1 MNKKRNFAKTALLG
15 VLLCGLAGPTFVGCK
30 DYDDDIDGL
39 QEQVN
44 TLNKNFE
51 ELKKLV
57 NDGKAITSVTPIT
70 GGFKITFNDNTS
82 YDIVNGKDGEKG
94 NDGADGVGTV
104 VSVDENGH
112 LIIDNVD
119 KGKVVNEAAADVVI
133 TIGEDG
139 YIYVNGT
146 KQEGAKVNTQTGASY
161 AVDHE
166 KFVEFYV
173 VDEKGNLPET
183 PVKIWKNAALSG
195 LLTIPN
201 YLVDV
206 AENGLLFP
214 TIYGVDK
221 DGAYVRL
228 YAGKVDL
235 KYQINPKGA
244 TVENPEFVKQ
254 QILARSANNGILVS
268 DVNVDG
274 EYLTLRGKA
283 MSGLYS
289 YNELE
294 DVTDEDSYIWGWD
307 MQEGMIDPSFNIVAL
322 KVQNQGEE
330 LISDYV
336 MGFDYNISQND
347 VTIEK
352 KFVEEG
358 ETEYKDVLAK
368 TGDEAKAADA
378 HFTLVYKDGKG
389 ELKLADEIAAFFK
402 RTGLTNKEG
411 KFEFTTNGFDEHSYK
426 FEKVEFLFEDND
438 GNKED
443 HCSYVNLAEDGTL
456 TIKEASDEKGSSIGR
471 TPIIKITLVS
481 DVEVNHGKDV
491 KTVYAKVLIAEK
503 EAEKEIPAYTQA
515 LDYLLNNVGTAQYL
529 QLDKLYGHVATHLGI
544 LGADKFHTI
553 YTTFEQITEVPFDS
567 EIQLKM
573 TGKTETEKNEWLA
586 VYVPNYKKAGQYQV
600 KGVFKSTDDNVY
612 PPVYVIYTVN
622 VKYPVGPYLM
632 KRTDADQGGNFWEG
646 GHMLVNGVFD
656 KTNDYVFD
664 MGGKIADAFIY
675 NLPYDENPWDAAW
688 NIENKVSARAN
699 IQYTF
704 VNPAE
709 KDANIVDIN
718 ATTKED
724 WKGEISVT
732 KLPADAD
739 YRDIDVQPVTWFNLD
754 LDKMVNNVATGGT
767 ISMTDGLKAN
777 TETKFTVRFVSPL
790 KSLVAKGG
798 ELDKNNTTIDQTL
811 NIMKSIVVK
820 DKKDVVLYE
829 KEAFEEIIVDADGTT
844 KRAADKVY
852 QISAPK
858 FEWADENSKAFAAQ
872 MEQRGGK
879 CSIDETTGIITFHAT
894 GEVGAVNLKVKVSM
908 DCPWR
913 KLETI
918 VTVAV
923 K

>member
-30 DYDDDIDGL
+30 DYDDDIDDL

-94 NDGADGVGTV
+94 EDGVGTV

-146 KQEGAKVNTQTGASY
+146 KQEGAKVNTQAGTSY

-228 YAGKVDL
+228 YAGKADL

-254 QILARSANNGILVS
+254 QILARSANNGIIVS

-274 EYLTLRGKA
+274 EYLTLKGKA
-283 MSGLYS
+283 MKGLFS

-294 DVTDEDSYIWGWD
+294 DVSDEESYVLISKV
-307 MQEGMIDPSFNIVAL
+307 EENKIDPLMNIIAL

-330 LISDYV
+330 LVSDYV

-368 TGDEAKAADA
+368 TEEEAKEAVDA
-378 HFTLVYKDGKG
+378 HFTLVYNDAKGKL
-389 ELKLADEIAAFFK
+389 ELAKEIAAFFK
-402 RTGLTNKEG
+402 RTGLTDRTG
-411 KFEFTTNGFDEHSYK
+411 KFEFTANGFDEHSYK
-426 FEKVEFLFEDND
+426 FDKVKFVFEDKD
-438 GNKED
+438 GNEED
-443 HCSYVNLAEDGTL
+443 HGSYVNLAADGTL
-456 TIKEASDEKGSSIGR
+456 TINEAAGEKGSSIGR
-471 TPIIKITLVS
+471 TPIIKITLTS
-481 DVEVNHGKDV
+481 DAEINHGKDV
-491 KTVYAKVLIAEK
+491 KTVYAKIIIAEK
-503 EAEKEIPAYTQA
+503 EIDKEIPAYTDA
-515 LDYLLNNVGTAQYL
+515 FDYLLDNVGSAQYL
-529 QLDKLYGHVATHLGI
+529 QLDKLYGHVAEHLNI
-544 LGADKFHTI
+544 LGADKFHSI
-553 YTTFEQITEVPFDS
+553 YSTFEQITEEPFDG
-567 EIQLKM
+567 EIVLKM
-573 TGKTETEKNEWLA
+573 TDKTGTGKNEWLA
-586 VYVPNYKKAGQYQV
+586 AYVPNYKKAGKYQV
-600 KGVFKSTDDNVY
+600 KGVFKSNDDKVY
-612 PPVYVIYTVN
+612 PPVYVVYTVN
-622 VKYPVGPYLM
+622 VKYPVGPYLT

-656 KTNDYVFD
+656 KANGYVFK
-664 MGGKIADAFIY
+664 MGGKMADAFVY
-675 NLPYDENPWDAAW
+675 NLPYDENPWDAKW
-688 NIENKVSARAN
+688 NTGDKVGARVN

-704 VNPAE
+704 VNAAE
-709 KDANIVDIN
+709 KDVTIGDATAAN
-718 ATTKED
+718 KEG
-724 WKGEISVT
+724 WLGEISVT

-739 YRDIDVQPVTWFNLD
+739 YREIEVQPITWFNLD
-754 LDKMVNNVATGGT
+754 LAKMINKVAVDPAGT
-767 ISMTDGLKAN
+767 ITTADELNAK
-777 TETKFTVRFVSPL
+777 TESKFTVRFISPL
-790 KSLVAKGG
+790 KSLTATGG
-798 ELDKNNTTIDQTL
+798 NLDKNNTTIDQTL
-811 NIMKSIVVK
+811 DIMKSVVVK
-820 DKKDVVLYE
+820 DKKDVVLYDL
-829 KEAFEEIIVDADGTT
+829 KTFKQIVVDADGT
-844 KRAADKVY
+844 KADAGTVY
-852 QISAPK
+852 AISAPK
-858 FEWADENSKAFAAQ
+858 FEWADEASEAF
-872 MEQRGGK
+872 EQDMLKRGGK
-879 CSIDETTGIITFHAT
+879 CSIDETTGVITFHAT

>member
-30 DYDDDIDGL
+30 DYDDDIDDL

-44 TLNKNFE
+44 TLNKDFE

-94 NDGADGVGTV
+94 DNGVGTV

-119 KGKVVNEAAADVVI
+119 KGKVVNEAAADMVI
-133 TIGEDG
+133 TIDKDG
-139 YIYVNGT
+139 YICVNGT

-173 VDEKGNLPET
+173 VDEKGNLPEI

-201 YLVDV
+201 YLVNV

-228 YAGKVDL
+228 YAGKADL

-254 QILARSANNGILVS
+254 QILARSANSGIIVS
-268 DVNVDG
+268 DVNVAG

-283 MSGLYS
+283 MNGLFS

-294 DVTDEDSYIWGWD
+294 DVTDEESYVLIG
-307 MQEGMIDPSFNIVAL
+307 EVKENNIDPLMNIIAL

-330 LISDYV
+330 LVSDYV

-358 ETEYKDVLAK
+358 EVEYQDVLAK
-368 TGDEAKAADA
+368 TETEAKEAVNA

-389 ELKLADEIAAFFK
+389 NLKLADEIAAFFK
-402 RTGLTNKEG
+402 RTGLAGTD

-456 TIKEASDEKGSSIGR
+456 TLKEASDE
-471 TPIIKITLVS
+471 
-481 DVEVNHGKDV
+481 
-491 KTVYAKVLIAEK
+491 
-503 EAEKEIPAYTQA
+503 
-515 LDYLLNNVGTAQYL
+515 
-529 QLDKLYGHVATHLGI
+529 
-544 LGADKFHTI
+544 
-553 YTTFEQITEVPFDS
+553 
-567 EIQLKM
+567 
-573 TGKTETEKNEWLA
+573 
-586 VYVPNYKKAGQYQV
+586 
-600 KGVFKSTDDNVY
+600 
-612 PPVYVIYTVN
+612 
-622 VKYPVGPYLM
+622 
-632 KRTDADQGGNFWEG
+632 
-646 GHMLVNGVFD
+646 
-656 KTNDYVFD
+656 
-664 MGGKIADAFIY
+664 
-675 NLPYDENPWDAAW
+675 
-688 NIENKVSARAN
+688 
-699 IQYTF
+699 
-704 VNPAE
+704 
-709 KDANIVDIN
+709 
-718 ATTKED
+718 
-724 WKGEISVT
+724 
-732 KLPADAD
+732 
-739 YRDIDVQPVTWFNLD
+739 
-754 LDKMVNNVATGGT
+754 
-767 ISMTDGLKAN
+767 
-777 TETKFTVRFVSPL
+777 
-790 KSLVAKGG
+790 
-798 ELDKNNTTIDQTL
+798 
-811 NIMKSIVVK
+811 
-820 DKKDVVLYE
+820 
-829 KEAFEEIIVDADGTT
+829 
-844 KRAADKVY
+844 
-852 QISAPK
+852 
-858 FEWADENSKAFAAQ
+858 
-872 MEQRGGK
+872 
-879 CSIDETTGIITFHAT
+879 
-894 GEVGAVNLKVKVSM
+894 
-908 DCPWR
+908 
-913 KLETI
+913 
-918 VTVAV
+918 
-923 K
+923 

>member
-57 NDGKAITSVTPIT
+57 NDGKTITSVTPIT
-70 GGFKITFNDNTS
+70 GGFRITFNDNTS
-82 YDIVNGKDGEKG
+82 YDIVNGKE
-94 NDGADGVGTV
+94 GAAWVGSV
-104 VSVDENGH
+104 VTVDENGH

-119 KGKVVNEAAADVVI
+119 KGKVVNEAAAEVVI

-146 KQEGAKVNTQTGASY
+146 KQEGAKIDTQSGASY

-173 VDEKGNLPET
+173 VDDKGNLPET

-228 YAGKVDL
+228 YAGKANL

-254 QILARSANNGILVS
+254 QILARSASNGIIVS
-268 DVNVDG
+268 DANVDG
-274 EYLTLRGKA
+274 EYLTLKGKA
-283 MSGLYS
+283 MSGLFS
-289 YNELE
+289 YNKLE

-307 MQEGMIDPSFNIVAL
+307 MQKGMIDPSFNIIAL
-322 KVQNQGEE
+322 KVENQGEE
-330 LISDYV
+330 LVSDFV

-358 ETEYKDVLAK
+358 ETEYQDVLAK
-368 TGDEAKAADA
+368 TEDEAKAAADA

-402 RTGLTNKEG
+402 RTGVTDKEG
-411 KFEFTTNGFDEHSYK
+411 KFEFTANGFDEHSYK
-426 FEKVEFLFEDND
+426 FEKVEFLFKDKD
-438 GNKED
+438 GNEED
-443 HCSYVNLAEDGTL
+443 HSSYVNLAEDGTL
-456 TIKEASDEKGSSIGR
+456 TINEATGEKGSSIGR
-471 TPIIKITLVS
+471 TPIIEITLVS
-481 DVEVNHGKDV
+481 DAEVNHGKDV
-491 KTVYAKVLIAEK
+491 KTVYAKILIVEQ
-503 EAEKEIPAYTQA
+503 EQIIPIYTDTF
-515 LDYLLNNVGTAQYL
+515 DYLLDNVGSAKYL
-529 QLDKLYGHVATHLGI
+529 QLDKLYGYVADNLGI
-544 LGADKFHTI
+544 LGADKFHSI
-553 YTTFEQITEVPFDS
+553 YSKFEQVLEEPFDS
-567 EIQLKM
+567 EIELTKTAQTG
-573 TGKTETEKNEWLA
+573 TGKEEWLA

-600 KGVFKSTDDNVY
+600 KGVFKSTNDKVY

-622 VKYPVGPYLM
+622 VKYPVGPYLT
-632 KRTDADQGGNFWEG
+632 KRTNADQGGNFWEDG
-646 GHMLVNGVFD
+646 YMLVNGVFD
-656 KTNDYVFD
+656 KENGYVFN

-688 NIENKVSARAN
+688 NTKNEVSARAN

-709 KDANIVDIN
+709 KDATIVDMN
-718 ATTKED
+718 TTTKEN

-739 YRDIDVQPVTWFNLD
+739 YREIEVQPVTWFNLD
-754 LDKMVNNVATGGT
+754 LNKMVNNVATGGT
-767 ISMTDGLKAN
+767 ISMTDDLKAN
-777 TETKFTVRFVSPL
+777 TESKFMVRFVSPL

-798 ELDKNNTTIDQTL
+798 ELDKNNTTVDQTL
-811 NIMKSIVVK
+811 NIKKSIVVK

-829 KEAFEEIIVDADGTT
+829 EEAFEDIVVDADGTT
-844 KRAADKVY
+844 KRAANNVY

-858 FEWADENSKAFAAQ
+858 FEWADENSKAFAVQ

-879 CSIDETTGIITFHAT
+879 CSIDETTGVITFHAT

-913 KLETI
+913 KLETV
-918 VTVAV
+918 VTVSV